1 MDKLSEIEPEK
12 SQNRLISPG
21 LILGCLALLAIIVY
35 PHFMPACGCAEP
47 DQKINMHKLQS
58 MLETYSVDWAGQY
71 PENLSQL
78 ENAAKTAPHPY
89 WRELKNPVSQAKGLG
104 KAYGDVNSPPVFGM
118 VVYVPHGRPITTYA
132 IYAYQDAK
140 PEFIQDKGQVFFLSN
155 A

>member
-12 SQNRLISPG
+12 SQNRLIAPG
-21 LILGCLALLAIIVY
+21 LILGGLALLAVILY

-47 DQKINMHKLQS
+47 DQKANMHKLQT
-58 MLETYSVDWAGQY
+58 MLENYSVDWGGVY
-71 PENLSQL
+71 PESVKQL
-78 ENAAKTAPHPY
+78 ETTAKNAAQPY
-89 WRELKNPVSQAKGLG
+89 WIEISNPVSKAKGLG

-140 PEFIQDKGQVFFLSN
+140 PEFIRDKGLVFFLSN